1 MVKGKVT
8 LKETGDIAFLKKAV
22 AELANK
28 EILVGIPQ
36 ESSSREIGDTINNA
50 ELLYI
55 QSHGVRSKQM
65 RQEMDKSIRKGIKYS
80 AAHSLY
86 VKTHGSPML
95 NIPPRPVLEPSI
107 EANKQVIAKQIA
119 IASTAA
125 MENNSHLMEEALNKA
140 GLIATAAAQGWFENP
155 ANNWQP
161 NAESTIKKKGSNQPL
176 VDTGE
181 MRKAITYVLRDKT

>member
-107 EANKQVIAKQIA
+107 EANKQVITKQIA

>member
-8 LKETGDIAFLKKAV
+8 LKQTGDISFLKKIV

-28 EILVGIPQ
+28 EVLVGIPQ
-36 ESSSREIGDTINNA
+36 ENSSREIGDTINNA

-65 RQEMDKSIRKGIKYS
+65 RQEMDKSISKGMKYS

-125 MENNSHLMEEALNKA
+125 MENNPHLMEEALNKA
-140 GLIATAAAQGWFENP
+140 GMIATSAAQGWFENP
-155 ANNWQP
+155 ANNWQQ
-161 NAESTIKKKGSNQPL
+161 NAKSTIKKKGSNQPL

-181 MRKAITYVLRDKT
+181 MRKAITYVLRDKL

>member
-1 MVKGKVT
+1 
-8 LKETGDIAFLKKAV
+8 
-22 AELANK
+22 
-28 EILVGIPQ
+28 
-36 ESSSREIGDTINNA
+36 
-50 ELLYI
+50 
-55 QSHGVRSKQM
+55 M
-65 RQEMDKSIRKGIKYS
+65 RQEMDKSISKGMKYS

-125 MENNSHLMEEALNKA
+125 MENNPHLMEEALNKA
-140 GLIATAAAQGWFENP
+140 GMIATSAAQGWFENP
-155 ANNWQP
+155 ANNWQQ
-161 NAESTIKKKGSNQPL
+161 NAKSTIKKKGSNQPL

-181 MRKAITYVLRDKT
+181 MRKAITYVLRDKL

>member
-8 LKETGDIAFLKKAV
+8 LKQTGDIDFLKKAV
-22 AELANK
+22 AQLANK
-28 EILVGIPQ
+28 EVLVGIPQ
-36 ESSSREIGDTINNA
+36 ENSSREEGDTINNA

-65 RQEMDKSIRKGIKYS
+65 RQEMDKNIAKGMKYS

-95 NIPPRPVLEPSI
+95 NIPPRPVLEPAI
-107 EANKQVIAKQIA
+107 EANKQIIAKQIA
-119 IASTAA
+119 QASTAA
-125 MENNSHLMEEALNKA
+125 MENNPHLMEEALNKA
-140 GLIATAAAQGWFENP
+140 GMLAVSVAQNWFENP
-155 ANNWQP
+155 ENGWRP
-161 NAESTIKKKGSNQPL
+161 NAKSTIKQKNSNQPL

-181 MRKAITYVLRDKT
+181 MRKAITYVLRDKQ

>member
-8 LKETGDIAFLKKAV
+8 LKQTGDISFLKKAV

-28 EILVGIPQ
+28 EVLVGIPQ
-36 ESSSREIGDTINNA
+36 ESSSREISDTINNA

-65 RQEMDKSIRKGIKYS
+65 RQEIDKSISKGMKYS

-125 MENNSHLMEEALNKA
+125 MENNPHLMEEALNKA
-140 GLIATAAAQGWFENP
+140 GMIATSAAQGWFENP

-181 MRKAITYVLRDKT
+181 MRKAITYVLRDKL